1 MEILRMTNQLTP
13 EVLEFQAKGEF
24 TPEEA
29 SDTSGAK
36 APSYIRVDNVRA
48 KARTLRWDSLIAAG
62 DPVDPGVAVGVRG
75 NIGQR
80 K

>member
-1 MEILRMTNQLTP
+1 MTNLLTP

-48 KARTLRWDSLIAAG
+48 KVFA
-62 DPVDPGVAVGVRG
+62 
-75 NIGQR
+75 
-80 K
+80 